1 MQFDLAH
8 MWASMGLA
16 SRLVAFSLV
25 LMAVI
30 VIGVVVERLILLS
43 RSTTATSDFVKAI
56 HDRLAV
62 WDLRGVREAA
72 AAHERSMLARVV
84 LPVVKRYERAQEEPE
99 GNVLPVELARR
110 EAARRRE
117 AVSADLRRGLS
128 VLASVGS
135 VAPFIG
141 LLGTVVGI
149 ISAFQ
154 GIAAT
159 GSGGLGSV
167 SAGISEALIETA
179 LGLLVAI
186 PTVLLF
192 NFLNTRVSRVELAI
206 ERSVGELL
214 DEMENAHGRRSGEHT
229 ARVDH
234 AA

>member
-8 MWASMGLA
+8 IWDSMGLA
-16 SRLVAFSLV
+16 SRLVAFTLV
-25 LMAVI
+25 LMAVL
-30 VIGVVVERLILLS
+30 VMGVVVERLILLR
-43 RSTTATSDFVKAI
+43 RSVSATRAFVKAI
-56 HDRLAV
+56 HEHLAA
-62 WDLRGVREAA
+62 WDLAKVREVAA
-72 AAHERSMLARVV
+72 THDRSLLARVL
-84 LPVVKRYERAQEEPE
+84 LPVVKRYERAQEDPD
-99 GNVLPVELARR
+99 GKVDPVELARR
-110 EAARRRE
+110 EAARQRE
-117 AVSADLRRGLS
+117 VSSAELRRGMS

-167 SAGISEALIETA
+167 SAGISEALVETA
-179 LGLLVAI
+179 LGLVVAI

-192 NFLNTRVSRVELAI
+192 NFLNTRVTRVELSI

-214 DEMENAHGRRSGEHT
+214 DEMENAHGRQSGEH
-229 ARVDH
+229 AKL

>member
-8 MWASMGLA
+8 IWDSMGLA
-16 SRLVAFSLV
+16 SRLVAFTLV
-25 LMAVI
+25 LMAVL
-30 VIGVVVERLILLS
+30 VMGVVVERLILLR
-43 RSTTATSDFVKAI
+43 RSLSATRAFVRAI
-56 HDRLAV
+56 HEPLAA
-62 WDLRGVREAA
+62 WDLAQVREIAA
-72 AAHERSMLARVV
+72 THERSLLARVL
-84 LPVVKRYERAQEEPE
+84 LPVVKRYERAQEDPE
-99 GNVLPVELARR
+99 GKVDPVELARR
-110 EAARRRE
+110 EATRQRE
-117 AVSADLRRGLS
+117 VSSAELRRGLS

-167 SAGISEALIETA
+167 SAGISEALVETA

-192 NFLNTRVSRVELAI
+192 NFLNTRVTRVELSI

-214 DEMENAHGRRSGEHT
+214 DEMENAHGRQSGEH
-229 ARVDH
+229 AKL